1 MATCSFIKE
10 SKQTAGAMG
19 RVLRYVSQEKKTV
32 DLDGRRSLSGVNCG
46 AEVAQQS
53 FMATKNLYSKASGTF
68 FYHYV
73 QSFSPQES
81 VSFAEAHQIALELAE
96 RFFPGCEVLV
106 ATHVD
111 AEHPHSHF
119 VVNSVHPDTGKKLH
133 FTPRTLEQ
141 MRAASDQLCL
151 EHGLS
156 TLKPYRQN
164 RRTKGLRTGEYRAAV
179 RGESWK
185 FRLITT
191 VEAVMEL
198 AGSREAF
205 IREMER
211 RGYRVRWEDAR
222 KCITYTTPTGMR
234 CRDNR
239 LHEEKFR
246 KEKMEHEFRIRQHAA
261 QQRTRSIE
269 AEAENLR
276 HDAYLDGAAAQHPL
290 HHASPDGGAAGGC
303 PAENPGAPRDY
314 PGRHGAA
321 GHQGKPGATGYFTA
335 AVRMVE
341 PDQPS
346 SSEVPFISARDS
358 LGNERTTGTGW
369 ESARRIYKAAL
380 RAGQAIPRGWL
391 RADAYLPEM
400 GGPHHPEFCG
410 GGPGDQHPDLQAAD
424 VTKNVLR
431 LLARLEGNPG
441 EDVVDATMRRQHG
454 DRKALAREQ
463 RKKIALGHKADD
475 HEQGQQMG

>member
-32 DLDGRRSLSGVNCG
+32 DLDGRRYLSGVNCG

-53 FMATKNLYSKASGTF
+53 FMATKNLYGKASGTF
-68 FYHYV
+68 FYHYA

-156 TLKPYRQN
+156 TLKPYQQN

-222 KCITYTTPTGMR
+222 KCITYTTPTGMK
-234 CRDNR
+234 CRDDR

-246 KEKMEHEFRIRQHAA
+246 KEKMHHEFRIRQHAA
-261 QQRTRSIE
+261 QQRAGH
-269 AEAENLR
+269 AETATEDVR
-276 HDAYLDGAAAQHPL
+276 RAAHLDGAAAQHPL
-290 HHASPDGGAAGGC
+290 HHASPDGGTAGGC
-303 PAENPGAPRDY
+303 PAENPGAPGAH
-314 PGRHGAA
+314 PGRD
-321 GHQGKPGATGYFTA
+321 GHPGNQGKPEVTGHFA
-335 AVRMVE
+335 AADWMVE
-341 PDQPS
+341 RDQPP
-346 SSEVPFISARDS
+346 SSEVPSVSARDS
-358 LGNERTTGTGW
+358 LVNERTTGTGW
-369 ESARRIYKAAL
+369 ESARRIYEAAL
-380 RAGQAIPRGWL
+380 RAGQGIPGGWRG
-391 RADAYLPEM
+391 ADEYLPEM

-410 GGPGDQHPDLQAAD
+410 GGPGDQHPDLPAAD
-424 VTKNVLR
+424 VTEDVLH
-431 LLARLEGNPG
+431 LLARLEDNPR
-441 EDVVDATMRRQHG
+441 EDVVDATMCRQHG

>member
-1 MATCSFIKE
+1 MATCSFIRE
-10 SKQTAGAMG
+10 HKQTAGAMG
-19 RVLRYVSQEKKTV
+19 RVLRYVSQEKKAV
-32 DLDGRRSLSGVNCG
+32 DLDGRKYLSGVNCG

-53 FMATKNLYSKASGTF
+53 FMATKNLYGKASGTF

-73 QSFSPQES
+73 QSFSPQEQ

-141 MRAASDQLCL
+141 MRAVSDQLCL

-156 TLKPYRQN
+156 TLKPYQQN
-164 RRTKGLRTGEYRAAV
+164 RCTKGLRTGEYRAAV

-185 FRLITT
+185 FQLITT

-198 AGSREAF
+198 AGSREEF

-211 RGYRVRWEDAR
+211 RGYRVRWEEAR

-234 CRDNR
+234 CRDDR
-239 LHEEKFR
+239 LHEKKFR

-261 QQRTRSIE
+261 QQCTGYAETE
-269 AEAENLR
+269 AEDVRRAA
-276 HDAYLDGAAAQHPL
+276 HLDRPAAQRPL
-290 HHASPDGGAAGGC
+290 HHASPDGGTAGGC
-303 PAENPGAPRDY
+303 PAENPGATGDD
-314 PGRHGAA
+314 PGRYGDA

-335 AVRMVE
+335 ADWMAAR
-341 PDQPS
+341 DQPP
-346 SSEVPFISARDS
+346 SSEVPPNTGRD
-358 LGNERTTGTGW
+358 GHEDERAAETGW
-369 ESARRIYKAAL
+369 EPARRIYEAAL
-380 RAGQAIPRGWL
+380 RAGQGIPRGWL

-400 GGPHHPEFCG
+400 GGPHHPEFRG
-410 GGPGDQHPDLQAAD
+410 GSPGDQHSGLPAAD
-424 VTKNVLR
+424 VTEDVLH
-431 LLARLEGNPG
+431 LLSRLEGSPS
-441 EDVVDATMRRQHG
+441 EDVIDTTMRRQHS

>member
-10 SKQTAGAMG
+10 SKQTVGAMG

-32 DLDGRRSLSGVNCG
+32 DPDGREYLSGINCG

-73 QSFSPQES
+73 QSFSPQEN
-81 VSFAEAHQIALELAE
+81 VTPAQAHQIALELEE

-141 MRAASDQLCL
+141 MRAVSDQLCL

-156 TLKPYRQN
+156 TLKPYQQN

-185 FRLITT
+185 FQLITT
-191 VEAVMEL
+191 VEAVMER
-198 AGSREAF
+198 AGSREEF

-222 KCITYTTPTGMR
+222 KCITYTTPTGMK
-234 CRDNR
+234 CRDDR

-246 KEKMEHEFRIRQHAA
+246 KEKMEHEFRIRQHTA
-261 QQRTRSIE
+261 QQCAGHAE
-269 AEAENLR
+269 AEAEDVR
-276 HDAYLDGAAAQHPL
+276 RAAHLDRPATPRPL
-290 HHASPDGGAAGGC
+290 HHVSPDCGAAGGC

-400 GGPHHPEFCG
+400 GGPHHPEFRSG
-410 GGPGDQHPDLQAAD
+410 SPGDQHSDLPAAD
-424 VTKNVLR
+424 VTEDVLR
-431 LLARLEGNPG
+431 LLARLEGRT
-441 EDVVDATMRRQHG
+441 EEEMMDATMRRRYG
-454 DRKALAREQ
+454 DRNTLAREQ
-463 RKKIALGHKADD
+463 RKKIAMGHKADD
-475 HEQGQQMG
+475 HELGRQMG

>member
-1 MATCSFIKE
+1 MATCNFIKE

-19 RVLRYVSQEKKTV
+19 RVLHYVSQQKKTI
-32 DLDGRRSLSGVNCG
+32 DAEGNRYLTGVNCG

-53 FMATKNLYSKASGTF
+53 FMATKNLYGKASGTF

-73 QSFSPQES
+73 QSFSPQEI
-81 VSFAEAHQIALELAE
+81 VTPAEAHQIALELAE

-141 MRAASDQLCL
+141 MRAVSDQLCL

-156 TLKPYRQN
+156 TLKPYQQN

-198 AGSREAF
+198 AGSREEF

-234 CRDNR
+234 CRDDR

-246 KEKMEHEFRIRQHAA
+246 KEKMEHEFRIRRHAA
-261 QQRTRSIE
+261 QQRTGSIE

-276 HDAYLDGAAAQHPL
+276 HDAHLDGAAAQHPL
-290 HHASPDGGAAGGC
+290 HHASPDGGAAGGR
-303 PAENPGAPRDY
+303 PAKNTGAPRDD
-314 PGRHGAA
+314 PGRYGAA
-321 GHQGKPGATGYFTA
+321 GYQGESEVPGYFA
-335 AVRMVE
+335 ATNRMAAR
-341 PDQPS
+341 DQPP
-346 SSEVPFISARDS
+346 SSEVPPNTGRD
-358 LGNERTTGTGW
+358 GHEDERAAETGW
-369 ESARRIYKAAL
+369 EPARRIYEAAL
-380 RAGQAIPRGWL
+380 RAGQGIPRGW
-391 RADAYLPEM
+391 RGADENLPGM
-400 GGPHHPEFCG
+400 GGPHHPEFRG
-410 GGPGDQHPDLQAAD
+410 GSPGDQHPGLSAAD
-424 VTKNVLR
+424 MTEDILR
-431 LLARLEGNPG
+431 LLARLEGSTG
-441 EDVVDATMRRQHG
+441 DKAIDATMRHLHG
-454 DRKALAREQ
+454 DRKVLAREQ

>member
-19 RVLRYVSQEKKTV
+19 RVLHYVSQEKKTV
-32 DLDGRRSLSGVNCG
+32 DLDGRKYLSGVNCG

-53 FMATKNLYSKASGTF
+53 FMVTKNLHGKASGTF

-73 QSFSPQES
+73 QSFSPQEN
-81 VSFAEAHQIALELAE
+81 VIPAEAHQISLELAE

-141 MRAASDQLCL
+141 MRAVSDQLCL

-156 TLKPYRQN
+156 TLKPYQQN

-185 FRLITT
+185 FQLITT

-198 AGSREAF
+198 AGSREEF

-211 RGYRVRWEDAR
+211 RGYQVRWETTR
-222 KCITYTTPTGMR
+222 KCITYTTPTGMK
-234 CRDNR
+234 CRDDR

-261 QQRTRSIE
+261 QQRAGH
-269 AEAENLR
+269 AETATEDVR
-276 HDAYLDGAAAQHPL
+276 RAAHLDGAAAQHPL
-290 HHASPDGGAAGGC
+290 HHASPDGGTAGGC
-303 PAENPGAPRDY
+303 PAENPGAPGAH
-314 PGRHGAA
+314 PGRD
-321 GHQGKPGATGYFTA
+321 GHPGNQGKPEVTGHFA
-335 AVRMVE
+335 AADWMVE
-341 PDQPS
+341 RDQPP
-346 SSEVPFISARDS
+346 SSEVPSVSARDS

-369 ESARRIYKAAL
+369 ESARRIYEAAL
-380 RAGQAIPRGWL
+380 RAGQGISRGW
-391 RADAYLPEM
+391 RGADEHLTEM
-400 GGPHHPEFCG
+400 GCPHHPEFRG
-410 GGPGDQHPDLQAAD
+410 GVPGDQHSGLPAAD
-424 VTKNVLR
+424 VTEDVLH
-431 LLARLEGNPG
+431 LLARLEDNPR
-441 EDVVDATMRRQHG
+441 EDVVDATMCRQHG

>member
-10 SKQTAGAMG
+10 SKQTVGAMG

-32 DLDGRRSLSGVNCG
+32 DPDGREYLSGINCG

-73 QSFSPQES
+73 QSFSPQEN
-81 VSFAEAHQIALELAE
+81 VTPAQAHQIALELAE

-141 MRAASDQLCL
+141 MRAVSDQLCL

-156 TLKPYRQN
+156 TLKPYQQN

-185 FRLITT
+185 FQLITT
-191 VEAVMEL
+191 VEAVMER
-198 AGSREAF
+198 AGSREEF

-222 KCITYTTPTGMR
+222 KCITYTTPTGMK
-234 CRDNR
+234 CRDDR

-246 KEKMEHEFRIRQHAA
+246 KEKMEHDSESGSIQHNSALDMLKQRQRMSAGPPTLIDQQPHVLYTMSPQTVERLEDVLRKTLALQETIRADMEPLATKESLEPLATSQQLSGWLSQTNRLHQRFRLSLQETVSEMKEQQEQDGNRREEFIRQLSEQAKQFRGDGYELMRTFRKWAA
-261 QQRTRSIE
+261 RTILSS
-269 AEAENLR
+269 
-276 HDAYLDGAAAQHPL
+276 AAAAL
-290 HHASPDGGAAGGC
+290 
-303 PAENPGAPRDY
+303 
-314 PGRHGAA
+314 
-321 GHQGKPGATGYFTA
+321 
-335 AVRMVE
+335 V
-341 PDQPS
+341 
-346 SSEVPFISARDS
+346 ISI
-358 LGNERTTGTGW
+358 L
-369 ESARRIYKAAL
+369 I
-380 RAGQAIPRGWL
+380 
-391 RADAYLPEM
+391 
-400 GGPHHPEFCG
+400 C
-410 GGPGDQHPDLQAAD
+410 
-424 VTKNVLR
+424 R
-431 LLARLEGNPG
+431 LL
-441 EDVVDATMRRQHG
+441 T
-454 DRKALAREQ
+454 
-463 RKKIALGHKADD
+463 
-475 HEQGQQMG
+475 

>member
-19 RVLRYVSQEKKTV
+19 RVLHYVSQEKKTV
-32 DLDGRRSLSGVNCG
+32 DLDGRKYLSGVNCG

-53 FMATKNLYSKASGTF
+53 FMVTKNLHGKASGTF

-73 QSFSPQES
+73 QSFSPQEN
-81 VSFAEAHQIALELAE
+81 VIPAEAHQISLELAE

-141 MRAASDQLCL
+141 MRAVSDQLCL

-156 TLKPYRQN
+156 TLKPYQQN

-234 CRDNR
+234 CRDDR

-290 HHASPDGGAAGGC
+290 HHASPDGGAAGGR
-303 PAENPGAPRDY
+303 PAENTGTPRDD
-314 PGRHGAA
+314 PGRYGAA
-321 GHQGKPGATGYFTA
+321 GYQGESEVTGYFA
-335 AVRMVE
+335 PADWMAER
-341 PDQPS
+341 DQPS
-346 SSEVPFISARDS
+346 SSEVPPNAGRD
-358 LGNERTTGTGW
+358 GHKNERATETGW
-369 ESARRIYKAAL
+369 ESARRIYEAAL
-380 RAGQAIPRGWL
+380 RAGQGIPGGWRG
-391 RADAYLPEM
+391 ADEYLPEM

-431 LLARLEGNPG
+431 LLARLEGG
-441 EDVVDATMRRQHG
+441 TEEDVIDATVLRQHG
-454 DRKALAREQ
+454 DRKTLAREQ

>member
-32 DLDGRRSLSGVNCG
+32 DLDGRKYLSGINCG

-53 FMATKNLYSKASGTF
+53 FMATKNLYGKASGTF

-73 QSFSPQES
+73 QSFSPQEN
-81 VSFAEAHQIALELAE
+81 VTPAQAHQIALELAE

-141 MRAASDQLCL
+141 MRSVSDQLCL

-156 TLKPYRQN
+156 TLKPYQQN
-164 RRTKGLRTGEYRAAV
+164 RRTKGLRTGEYRAAG

-185 FRLITT
+185 FQLITT
-191 VEAVMEL
+191 VEVVMEL
-198 AGSREAF
+198 TGSREEF

-234 CRDNR
+234 CRDDR

-261 QQRTRSIE
+261 QQRAGH
-269 AEAENLR
+269 AETAAEDVR
-276 HDAYLDGAAAQHPL
+276 RAAHLDRPAVQRPL
-290 HHASPDGGAAGGC
+290 HHVSPDGGAAGGR
-303 PAENPGAPRDY
+303 PAENPGAPRDD
-314 PGRHGAA
+314 PGRYGAA
-321 GHQGKPGATGYFTA
+321 GYQGESEVTGYFA
-335 AVRMVE
+335 PADWMAER
-341 PDQPS
+341 DQPS
-346 SSEVPFISARDS
+346 SSEVPTNAGRD
-358 LGNERTTGTGW
+358 GHKNERATETGW
-369 ESARRIYKAAL
+369 ESARRIYEAAL
-380 RAGQAIPRGWL
+380 RAGQGIPRGWR
-391 RADAYLPEM
+391 RADEHLTEM
-400 GGPHHPEFCG
+400 GCPHHPEFRG
-410 GGPGDQHPDLQAAD
+410 GSPGDQHSGLPAAD
-424 VTKNVLR
+424 VTEDVLH
-431 LLARLEGNPG
+431 LLSRLEGSIG
-441 EDVVDATMRRQHG
+441 DKAIDATMRHLHG
-454 DRKALAREQ
+454 DRKTLAREQ
-463 RKKIALGHKADD
+463 RKKIAMGHKADD

>member
-32 DLDGRRSLSGVNCG
+32 DLDGRRYLSGVNCG

-53 FMATKNLYSKASGTF
+53 FMATKNLYGKASGTF
-68 FYHYV
+68 FYHYA

-156 TLKPYRQN
+156 TLKPYQQN

-234 CRDNR
+234 CRDDR

-290 HHASPDGGAAGGC
+290 HHASPDGGTAGGC
-303 PAENPGAPRDY
+303 PAENPGAPGAH
-314 PGRHGAA
+314 PGRD
-321 GHQGKPGATGYFTA
+321 GHPGNQGKPEVTGHFA
-335 AVRMVE
+335 AADWMVE
-341 PDQPS
+341 RDQPP
-346 SSEVPFISARDS
+346 SSEVPSVSARDS

-369 ESARRIYKAAL
+369 ESARRIYEAAL
-380 RAGQAIPRGWL
+380 RAGQGISRGW
-391 RADAYLPEM
+391 RGADEHLTEM
-400 GGPHHPEFCG
+400 GCPHHPEFRG
-410 GGPGDQHPDLQAAD
+410 GVPGDQHSGLPAAD
-424 VTKNVLR
+424 VTEDVLH
-431 LLARLEGNPG
+431 LLARLEDNPR
-441 EDVVDATMRRQHG
+441 EDVVDATMCRQHG

>member
-32 DLDGRRSLSGVNCG
+32 DLDGRRYLSGVNCG

-53 FMATKNLYSKASGTF
+53 FMATKNLYGKASGTF
-68 FYHYV
+68 FYHYA

-156 TLKPYRQN
+156 TLKPYQQN

-234 CRDNR
+234 CRDDR

-290 HHASPDGGAAGGC
+290 HHASPDGGAAGGR
-303 PAENPGAPRDY
+303 PAENTGTPRDD
-314 PGRHGAA
+314 PGRYGAA
-321 GHQGKPGATGYFTA
+321 GYQGESEVTGYFA
-335 AVRMVE
+335 PADWMAER
-341 PDQPS
+341 DQPS
-346 SSEVPFISARDS
+346 SSEVPSVSARDS

-369 ESARRIYKAAL
+369 ESARRIYEAAL
-380 RAGQAIPRGWL
+380 RAGQGISRGW
-391 RADAYLPEM
+391 RGADEYLPEM

-431 LLARLEGNPG
+431 LLARLEGG
-441 EDVVDATMRRQHG
+441 TEEDVIDATVLRQHG
-454 DRKALAREQ
+454 DRKTLAREQ

>member
-19 RVLRYVSQEKKTV
+19 RVLHYVSQEKKAV
-32 DLDGRRSLSGVNCG
+32 DLDGHKYLSGVNCG

-53 FMATKNLYSKASGTF
+53 FMATKNLYGKASGTF

-73 QSFSPQES
+73 QSFSPQEN
-81 VSFAEAHQIALELAE
+81 VTPAQAHQIALELAE

-141 MRAASDQLCL
+141 MRAVSDQLCL

-156 TLKPYRQN
+156 TLKPYQQN

-198 AGSREAF
+198 AGSREEF

-211 RGYRVRWEDAR
+211 RGYQVRWEATR

-234 CRDNR
+234 CRDDR

-269 AEAENLR
+269 TEAENLR
-276 HDAYLDGAAAQHPL
+276 HDAHLDGAAAQHPL
-290 HHASPDGGAAGGC
+290 HHASPDGGAAGGGS
-303 PAENPGAPRDY
+303 AENAGAPRDD
-314 PGRHGAA
+314 PGRYGAA
-321 GHQGKPGATGYFTA
+321 GYQGESEVTGYFA
-335 AVRMVE
+335 PADWMAER
-341 PDQPS
+341 DQPS
-346 SSEVPFISARDS
+346 SSEVPTNAGRD
-358 LGNERTTGTGW
+358 GHKNERATETGW
-369 ESARRIYKAAL
+369 ESARRIYEAAL
-380 RAGQAIPRGWL
+380 RAGQGIPGGWRG
-391 RADAYLPEM
+391 ADEYLPEM

-431 LLARLEGNPG
+431 LLARLEGG
-441 EDVVDATMRRQHG
+441 TEEDVIDATVLRQHG
-454 DRKALAREQ
+454 DRKTLAREQ

>member
-32 DLDGRRSLSGVNCG
+32 DLDGRKYLSGVNCG

-53 FMATKNLYSKASGTF
+53 FMATKNLYGKASGTF

-73 QSFSPQES
+73 QSFSPQEN
-81 VSFAEAHQIALELAE
+81 VTPAEAHQIALELAE

-141 MRAASDQLCL
+141 MRAVSDQLCL

-156 TLKPYRQN
+156 TLKPYQQN

-185 FRLITT
+185 FQLITT

-198 AGSREAF
+198 AGSREEF

-234 CRDNR
+234 CRDDR

-261 QQRTRSIE
+261 QQRAGH
-269 AEAENLR
+269 AETAAEDVR
-276 HDAYLDGAAAQHPL
+276 RAAHLDGAAAQHPL
-290 HHASPDGGAAGGC
+290 HHASPDGGAAGGR
-303 PAENPGAPRDY
+303 PAENTGAPRAIRAGMDT
-314 PGRHGAA
+314 A
-321 GHQGKPGATGYFTA
+321 GHQG
-335 AVRMVE
+335 E
-341 PDQPS
+341 
-346 SSEVPFISARDS
+346 SEVTGHFAQLTGWLSETNRLHQRFRLNAARDG
-358 LGNERTTGTGW
+358 LGNERAAETGW
-369 ESARRIYKAAL
+369 ESARRIYEAAL
-380 RAGQAIPRGWL
+380 RAGQGIPRGWL

-400 GGPHHPEFCG
+400 GGPHHPEFRG
-410 GGPGDQHPDLQAAD
+410 GGPGDQHPGLPAAD
-424 VTKNVLR
+424 VTEDVLR

-454 DRKALAREQ
+454 DRKTLAREQ

>member
-32 DLDGRRSLSGVNCG
+32 DLDGRKYLSGVNCG

-53 FMATKNLYSKASGTF
+53 FMATKNLYGKASGTF

-73 QSFSPQES
+73 QSFSPQEN
-81 VSFAEAHQIALELAE
+81 VIPAEAHQIALELAE

-133 FTPRTLEQ
+133 FTPKTLEQ
-141 MRAASDQLCL
+141 MRAVSDQLCL

-179 RGESWK
+179 RGKSWK
-185 FRLITT
+185 FQLITT

-198 AGSREAF
+198 AGSQEEF

-211 RGYRVRWEDAR
+211 RGYRVRWEEGR
-222 KCITYTTPTGMR
+222 KSITYTTPTGMR
-234 CRDNR
+234 CRDDR

-261 QQRTRSIE
+261 QQCAGH
-269 AEAENLR
+269 AETAAEGVR
-276 HDAYLDGAAAQHPL
+276 RAAHLDRPAAQRPL
-290 HHASPDGGAAGGC
+290 YHASPDSGAAGGC
-303 PAENPGAPRDY
+303 PAENPVAPGAH
-314 PGRHGAA
+314 PGRDGHPGHQGEPGAA
-321 GHQGKPGATGYFTA
+321 GHSGTAGGLAGAGRQDPSGDLPGTA
-335 AVRMVE
+335 
-341 PDQPS
+341 PDG
-346 SSEVPFISARDS
+346 
-358 LGNERTTGTGW
+358 LGNERATETGW
-369 ESARRIYKAAL
+369 ESARRIYEAAL
-380 RAGQAIPRGWL
+380 RAGPGATGGW
-391 RADAYLPEM
+391 READAHLPEL
-400 GGPHHPEFCG
+400 GGPHHPEFRG
-410 GGPGDQHPDLQAAD
+410 GSPGDQHSSLPAAD
-424 VTKNVLR
+424 VTEDVLH
-431 LLARLEGNPG
+431 LLARLEGT
-441 EDVVDATMRRQHG
+441 EEEVIDATVLRQHG